1 MFPDRSEDALY
12 KELLTLVEQDPKKAV
27 KNVLSPVLQERMI
40 EFTLAAAAI
49 DPMVTYD
56 NLNRAAWAAYV
67 KLLKGLPVPVN
78 GTLSIEEA
86 FVTGGGVHLKEINPK
101 TMESKLRRGLYFC
114 GEVLDIH
121 GYTGGYN
128 ITAAFTTGYHA
139 GLHAAAAVLE
149 T

>member
-12 KELLTLVEQDPKKAV
+12 KELLTLVEQDSKKAV

-40 EFTLAAAAI
+40 EFTLAAAEI

-56 NLNRAAWAAYV
+56 NLSRAAWAAYV

-139 GLHAAAAVLE
+139 GLHAAAAALE
-149 T
+149 I